1 MTEPEQQNW
10 TVEDLLQGKPAEVV
24 ALFTHFMDAVQ
35 ACGLVEVQPLK
46 DRVVLHG
53 LRRIFASAAP
63 AAQSLRG
70 HLNLPRR
77 VEDPRLPRVEPLTK
91 RLFFH
96 RFTLSSVAQLDEEF
110 VGWLHEAYAVGQGA
124 HLQASP
130 PSSS

>member
-24 ALFTHFMDAVQ
+24 ALFTHFMSAVQ
-35 ACGLVEVQPLK
+35 ACGLAEVELLK

-53 LRRIFASAAP
+53 SRRIFASVAP
-63 AAQSLRG
+63 TAQSLRG

-77 VEDPRLPRVEPLTK
+77 IDDPRLPRVEPLTK

-96 RFTLSSVAQLDEEF
+96 RFTLASTAELDEEF
-110 VGWLHEAYAVGQGA
+110 VGRLHEAYAVGQGA
-124 HLQASP
+124 HLRASP
-130 PSSS
+130 PPR

>member
-1 MTEPEQQNW
+1 MTEPNQQSW
-10 TVEDLLQGKPAEVV
+10 TVEDLLQGKPAEVI

-35 ACGLVEVQPLK
+35 ACGPVEVQPLK
-46 DRVVLHG
+46 DRVVLRG
-53 LRRIFASAAP
+53 SRRIFASAAP
-63 AAQSLRG
+63 MARTLRG

-77 VEDPRLPRVEPLTK
+77 VDDPRLSHVEPLTK

-96 RFTLSSVAQLDEEF
+96 RFTIASAAELDEEF
-110 VGWLHEAYAVGQGA
+110 ISWLHEAYAVGQGA